1 MLKGM
6 KFSKIGMTIVIVS
19 LLFAFSGCTKYAS
32 EADLQELERQ
42 RQAAL
47 SAEQRVAELQRE
59 KADLER
65 QITAKERELQE
76 AQGLLRS
83 IR

>member
-1 MLKGM
+1 MLKGL
-6 KFSKIGMTIVIVS
+6 KFSKIGMTVVIIG
-19 LLFAFSGCTKYAS
+19 LLFALSGCTKYAS

-47 SAEQRVAELQRE
+47 SAEQRVTELQRE

-65 QITAKERELQE
+65 QIAAKERELQE
-76 AQGLLRS
+76 AQRLLREV
-83 IR
+83 R